1 MFSVQSLNGGRL
13 TGGFPNF
20 FAAVAYKRFA
30 DTVPLAIDHEL
41 VRGVGMSG
49 EVIATLYAHLGMNDA
64 AGHRI
69 CRDLAQESPQVAD
82 KRADLEKKLERLE
95 CAHSELLC
103 LGA

>member
-1 MFSVQSLNGGRL
+1 MNGGRL
-13 TGGFPNF
+13 TGGFPNL